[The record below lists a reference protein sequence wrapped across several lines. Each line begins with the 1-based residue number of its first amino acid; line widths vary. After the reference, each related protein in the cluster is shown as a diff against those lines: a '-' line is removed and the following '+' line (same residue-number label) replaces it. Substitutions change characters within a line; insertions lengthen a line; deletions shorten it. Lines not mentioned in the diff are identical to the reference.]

1 MIVPEKVKCLCC
13 DCSGV
18 FTWRLCHSHS
28 LILPASSPTRA
39 STLCKGKSDGLSW
52 LQPIP
57 FLLTFLCALLLF
69 SKWCVRAGQ
78 GVSLPLEHLLKMEN
92 KMHCDIFAKR
102 PFSGFGKRQLNRH
115 SLSHSRKKTTQSK
128 CHLRACLP
136 LHFQHTFDYSSF
148 LFLRIRGQSHS
159 SSAFLLI
166 KVSLPLLIKA
176 AHMRARLAQL
186 FPVSNWQEY
195 ICKCICT

>member
-1 MIVPEKVKCLCC
+1 MLAGARLHMVLDVPIARWVSVRKKEGHALLWGRDQTSRSLNDGYSLDQRPSVITTKCGSKNLLNSKFKSNNHFPEHHMIVPKKVKCLCC

-69 SKWCVRAGQ
+69 SKWCVRAG
-78 GVSLPLEHLLKMEN
+78 
-92 KMHCDIFAKR
+92 
-102 PFSGFGKRQLNRH
+102 
-115 SLSHSRKKTTQSK
+115 
-128 CHLRACLP
+128 
-136 LHFQHTFDYSSF
+136 
-148 LFLRIRGQSHS
+148 
-159 SSAFLLI
+159 
-166 KVSLPLLIKA
+166 
-176 AHMRARLAQL
+176 
-186 FPVSNWQEY
+186 
-195 ICKCICT
+195 